1 MELDSRFTKNTDCP
15 QAHTFA
21 RFPTTTNTKPF
32 EFFKT
37 QVLLSLEWL
46 LVIPLHLSFQYD
58 QKLPNH
64 CLAQPSQQ

>member
-21 RFPTTTNTKPF
+21 RFPTTTNIKPF
-32 EFFKT
+32 KFFKT

-46 LVIPLHLSFQYD
+46 LVIPLHLTF
-58 QKLPNH
+58 
-64 CLAQPSQQ
+64 